1 MLIDWITAKLDEKF
15 LNEEQTRILRSR
27 ADRIIRISASTGEQ
41 VYETQAWDSIRS
53 DSHSITIRMSSDC
66 LFVCGSPARV
76 IGDGD
81 AVFSSGVCSKLDLR
95 GCLDAVIKFVSI
107 QTGVFLPCSD
117 NWKVTRIDVTDNL
130 LLDSQQQVIEAL
142 DILNRTDGGRYKVSN
157 KAGNS
162 IYWGSKSRRYKGKA
176 YAKGEHLTYMMAL
189 KGYDGKRYSFD
200 EIEAANKL
208 LRLELTIGAQ
218 TMRELSHWSDLTP
231 MDLALEH
238 SRYFD
243 RMIGDTNMTSVSKLQ
258 EKLQEI
264 CPTSGQAK
272 SAFMLFTYI
281 RAHGFKKAKSD
292 TSSSTFYRN
301 QRYLKLAGLA
311 DSDISTGEIVA
322 LRRRVLECSSVNSW
336 SDLMAA
342 A

>member
-1 MLIDWITAKLDEKF
+1 MLIDWITAKLDEKH
-15 LNEEQTRILRSR
+15 LSENAIRALRAR
-27 ADRIIRISASTGEQ
+27 ADRIIRISAETGEQ

-53 DSHSITIRMSSDC
+53 DSHSITIRMSADC
-66 LFVCGSPARV
+66 LFICGSPAR
-76 IGDGD
+76 ILGDGD
-81 AVFSSGVCSKLDLR
+81 AVFSTGVCSKLELR
-95 GCLDAVIKFVSI
+95 GCIDAMIKFVSI
-107 QTGVFLPCSD
+107 QTAVFLPPS
-117 NWKVTRIDVTDNL
+117 NSWKITRIDVTDNL
-130 LLDSQQQVIEAL
+130 KLDSQAQVIEAL

-176 YAKGEHLTYMMAL
+176 YAKGEHLVYLMNL
-189 KGYDGKRYSFD
+189 KGYDGKRYSEE
-200 EIEAANKL
+200 EIEAAKKL

-231 MDLALEH
+231 MDLANEH
-238 SRYFD
+238 QRYFG
-243 RMIGDTNMTSVSKLQ
+243 RMIGDSNMTSVSKLQ
-258 EKLQEI
+258 DKLLQI
-264 CPTSGQAK
+264 CPTAGQAK

-281 RAHGFKKAKSD
+281 RAHGLKKAKAD

-301 QRYLKLAGLA
+301 QRYLKMAGLA
-311 DSDISTGEIVA
+311 DSDISTGEIVN